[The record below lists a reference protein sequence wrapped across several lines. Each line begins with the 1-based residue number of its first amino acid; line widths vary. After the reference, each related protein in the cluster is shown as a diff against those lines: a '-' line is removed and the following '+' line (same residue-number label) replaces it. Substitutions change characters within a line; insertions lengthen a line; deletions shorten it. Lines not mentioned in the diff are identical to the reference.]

1 MHPALRSWRDELSFR
16 LVRFLAYLG
25 GVAVLSSVSSHLFQS
40 PKVMGAITPVH
51 PPEWI
56 DVERPFPAFALSIP
70 EAADAPAKYA
80 VRRHAG
86 GGGRKDILALGEPDG
101 AVPYLQVEIYRAGS
115 EIVGFDDPK
124 TEIIAN
130 ARALEPIHVT
140 PLGEPLPSK
149 FGPLAL
155 VSFLASKGTQRS
167 CLAFVRAYS
176 DPRLQ
181 LSGWFCQ
188 GGAEFIEQSTL
199 VCALDRLTLL
209 AAGSEPKL
217 GALFAQAELNRSFC
231 GQRDP
236 ILAATPKYH
245 LLWKAL
251 AKKPESRRSER

>member
-1 MHPALRSWRDELSFR
+1 M
-16 LVRFLAYLG
+16 
-25 GVAVLSSVSSHLFQS
+25 
-40 PKVMGAITPVH
+40 H

-80 VRRHAG
+80 IRRHGA
-86 GGGRKDILALGEPDG
+86 GGGRKDILELGEPDG
-101 AVPYLQVEIYRAGS
+101 ALPYLHVEIYRAGS
-115 EIVGFDDPK
+115 EILGFDDPK
-124 TEIIAN
+124 AEIIAT
-130 ARALEPIHVT
+130 ARALEPTHVT
-140 PLGEPLPSK
+140 PLTEPLPSK

-155 VSFLASKGTQRS
+155 VSFSAEKGTQRS
-167 CLAFVRAYS
+167 CLAFMRTYS
-176 DPRLQ
+176 DPRVQ

-188 GGAEFIEQSTL
+188 GGEEFIEQSTL
-199 VCALDRLTLL
+199 ACALDRLTLL

-217 GALFAQAELNRSFC
+217 GVLFAQAELNRSYC

-251 AKKPESRRSER
+251 DKKLESRRSDR

>member
-1 MHPALRSWRDELSFR
+1 MHPALQSWRDELSAR

-25 GVAVLSSVSSHLFQS
+25 GAAVLSTVASHLFQS

-51 PPEWI
+51 PPEWM

-70 EAADAPAKYA
+70 EAAQAPASYA
-80 VRRHAG
+80 VRRHAA
-86 GGGRKDILALGEPDG
+86 GGGRKDILALGKPDG
-101 AVPYLQVEIYRAGS
+101 ALPYLQVEIYRAGS

-124 TEIIAN
+124 MEIIAN
-130 ARALEPIHVT
+130 ARAPEPTHVN
-140 PLGEPLPSK
+140 PLAEPLPSK
-149 FGPLAL
+149 FGPLTL
-155 VSFLASKGTQRS
+155 VSFIAAKGTPRS
-167 CLAFVRAYS
+167 CLAFMRSYS
-176 DPRLQ
+176 DPRVQ

-188 GGAEFIEQSTL
+188 GGTEFIEQITL
-199 VCALDRLTLL
+199 ACALDRLTLL

-217 GALFAQAELNRSFC
+217 GALFAQAELNRSYC

-251 AKKPESRRSER
+251 DKKLEFRRSDR